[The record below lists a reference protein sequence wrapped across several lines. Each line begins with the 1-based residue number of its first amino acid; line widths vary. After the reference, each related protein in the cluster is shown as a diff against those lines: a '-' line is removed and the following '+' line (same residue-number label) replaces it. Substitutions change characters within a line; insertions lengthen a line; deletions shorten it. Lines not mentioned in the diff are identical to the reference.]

1 MTSLTVSGRVAQVL
15 SSYLSD
21 VFGVMGNGNVYF
33 LDAAE
38 KLGLRFSAVRHEG
51 AAIAAADA
59 YYRTSGRLAAGTTT
73 YGPGYTNAL
82 TALAEAVQ
90 AQIPVVLVTGD
101 APTSG
106 ARPQDVDQAAIA
118 AGLGAATFTV
128 TRDAAGSITQQAV
141 EYALTKR
148 TAVVI
153 AIPYDLAALEAADEE
168 LPAPLAPAVSDDVD
182 GGLGQVAR
190 LLAGAKRPL
199 ILAGR
204 GAHLAGAGP
213 ELRELA
219 DRLGALTAGTALA
232 LNLLQGDGYL
242 GVAGGFGTDTAAGL
256 MGEADVVLVA
266 GASLSP
272 FTMRFGHL
280 LGPDSTVI
288 QIDAAL
294 QPTHPRVDTFVSAD
308 VKSAAGRILTML
320 DGPASPDAS
329 PAGAWRA
336 EARKRLAEGPAHH
349 PGSAETPDGRLD
361 PRSLATAL
369 DAVLPERRTVVQDG
383 GHFVGWAPM
392 YWRIPRPQD
401 LVMVGTAYQTIGLG
415 LASAVGAAR
424 AVEDGRTLVLASGD
438 GGFLMGLSDL
448 ESLIGA
454 ASSAVVVIY
463 NDAAYGA
470 EIHQYGSQGLTEKPM
485 LIPEVD
491 FSGVARA
498 LGAESAIIRSLA
510 DLSALTGLDRR
521 RRQGNLRGRLPDH
534 LQRPGPVAER
544 VDGGLA
550 GREGGGGRLT
560 EFTGPRATLI
570 PMKAARDARSAAVV
584 INAGSRRGASHDLAV
599 DAMRKAG
606 VPISA
611 VHHVLS
617 GADLAGTLDR
627 VLADGHDLVVVGGGD
642 GTVSYA
648 AGRVAGTNVML
659 GVLPL
664 GTANDFARTLEI
676 PNNLAEACATV
687 AEGKVVDIDLGR
699 ANGEPFLNVASVGL
713 SVAVTEAL
721 SPRLKRYLGPLAY
734 SIATLRAY
742 ARHKPFRARLEFPEG
757 DHEPLELDDLLQ
769 VAVGNGRH
777 YGGGNTVSPTAGIDD
792 HILDIYAILAGPA
805 AGAREHRAAAQGRK
819 LHQTRPGVPPDHQ
832 ECPAGH
838 RPAAAGEP
846 RRRDRHHH
854 AHRLHRPAQRRPRGG
869 APEQH
874 QRTVRRTGR
883 RGPS

>member
-1 MTSLTVSGRVAQVL
+1 MHAAGGHIFICNSILLPNVPIRFSSIAYLGTSTQDSCMTSLTVSGRVAQVL

-21 VFGVMGNGNVYF
+21 VFGVMGNGNVHF

-38 KLGLRFSAVRHEG
+38 KQGLRFSPVRHEG

-59 YYRTSGRLAAGTTT
+59 YYRASGRLAAGTTT

-101 APTSG
+101 APSTG
-106 ARPQDVDQAAIA
+106 ARPWDVDQTAIA

-128 TRDAAGSITQQAV
+128 TRESAGSITQQAV
-141 EYALTKR
+141 EYALTRR
-148 TAVVI
+148 TAVVV

-168 LPAPLAPAVSDDVD
+168 LPAPQTPAVSDDVD
-182 GGLGQVAR
+182 GGLGQAAR

-204 GAHLAGAGP
+204 GAHLAEAGP

-232 LNLLQGDGYL
+232 LNLLQGEGYL
-242 GVAGGFGTDTAAGL
+242 GVAGGFGTDTASGL

-266 GASLSP
+266 GASLTP

-288 QIDAAL
+288 QIDTAL

-308 VKSAAGRILTML
+308 VKSAAGHILRML
-320 DGPASPDAS
+320 DGGAAADAS
-329 PAGAWRA
+329 SEAWRA
-336 EARKRLAEGPAHH
+336 EARKRLAEGPAHQA
-349 PGSAETPDGRLD
+349 GSAETPDGRLD

-383 GHFVGWAPM
+383 GHFMGWAPM

-448 ESLIGA
+448 ESLVGA

-498 LGAESAIIRSLA
+498 LGAESAIIRSLE
-510 DLSALTGLDRR
+510 DLSALQEWIDAGAKGTFVADCRITPSVR
-521 RRQGNLRGRLPDH
+521 APWMSEWMKAKQEAKA
-534 LQRPGPVAER
+534 PVA
-544 VDGGLA
+544 G
-550 GREGGGGRLT
+550 
-560 EFTGPRATLI
+560 
-570 PMKAARDARSAAVV
+570 
-584 INAGSRRGASHDLAV
+584 
-599 DAMRKAG
+599 
-606 VPISA
+606 
-611 VHHVLS
+611 
-617 GADLAGTLDR
+617 
-627 VLADGHDLVVVGGGD
+627 
-642 GTVSYA
+642 
-648 AGRVAGTNVML
+648 
-659 GVLPL
+659 
-664 GTANDFARTLEI
+664 
-676 PNNLAEACATV
+676 
-687 AEGKVVDIDLGR
+687 
-699 ANGEPFLNVASVGL
+699 
-713 SVAVTEAL
+713 
-721 SPRLKRYLGPLAY
+721 
-734 SIATLRAY
+734 
-742 ARHKPFRARLEFPEG
+742 
-757 DHEPLELDDLLQ
+757 
-769 VAVGNGRH
+769 
-777 YGGGNTVSPTAGIDD
+777 
-792 HILDIYAILAGPA
+792 
-805 AGAREHRAAAQGRK
+805 
-819 LHQTRPGVPPDHQ
+819 
-832 ECPAGH
+832 
-838 RPAAAGEP
+838 
-846 RRRDRHHH
+846 
-854 AHRLHRPAQRRPRGG
+854 
-869 APEQH
+869 
-874 QRTVRRTGR
+874 
-883 RGPS
+883 

>member
-15 SSYLSD
+15 SRYLDD

-101 APTSG
+101 APSSG
-106 ARPQDVDQAAIA
+106 TRPQDVDQAAIA

-153 AIPYDLAALEAADEE
+153 AIPYDLAALEAEEEE
-168 LPAPLAPAVSDDVD
+168 LPAPLAPAGSDDVD
-182 GGLGQVAR
+182 GDLGQVAR

-232 LNLLQGDGYL
+232 LNLLEGAGYL

-280 LGPDSTVI
+280 LGPDTTVI
-288 QIDAAL
+288 QIDTAL

-308 VKSAAGRILTML
+308 VKTAAGRILGML
-320 DGPASPDAS
+320 EGGVPADTRSE
-329 PAGAWRA
+329 AWRA
-336 EARKRLAEGPAHH
+336 EARKRLSEGPAHH

-361 PRSLATAL
+361 PRSLARAL
-369 DAVLPERRTVVQDG
+369 DTVLPERRTVVQDG

-401 LVMVGTAYQTIGLG
+401 LVMVGTAFQAIGLG

-424 AVEDGRTLVLASGD
+424 AVEDGRTVVLASGD
-438 GGFLMGLSDL
+438 GGLLMGLSDL

-491 FSGVARA
+491 FSGIARA

-510 DLSALTGLDRR
+510 DLSALQDWIDAGAKGTF
-521 RRQGNLRGRLPDH
+521 
-534 LQRPGPVAER
+534 VADCR
-544 VDGGLA
+544 ITSSV
-550 GREGGGGRLT
+550 
-560 EFTGPRATLI
+560 RAPWLSEW
-570 PMKAARDARSAAVV
+570 MAAKQEAKAA
-584 INAGSRRGASHDLAV
+584 
-599 DAMRKAG
+599 
-606 VPISA
+606 
-611 VHHVLS
+611 
-617 GADLAGTLDR
+617 
-627 VLADGHDLVVVGGGD
+627 
-642 GTVSYA
+642 
-648 AGRVAGTNVML
+648 VAG
-659 GVLPL
+659 
-664 GTANDFARTLEI
+664 
-676 PNNLAEACATV
+676 
-687 AEGKVVDIDLGR
+687 
-699 ANGEPFLNVASVGL
+699 
-713 SVAVTEAL
+713 
-721 SPRLKRYLGPLAY
+721 
-734 SIATLRAY
+734 
-742 ARHKPFRARLEFPEG
+742 
-757 DHEPLELDDLLQ
+757 
-769 VAVGNGRH
+769 
-777 YGGGNTVSPTAGIDD
+777 
-792 HILDIYAILAGPA
+792 
-805 AGAREHRAAAQGRK
+805 
-819 LHQTRPGVPPDHQ
+819 
-832 ECPAGH
+832 
-838 RPAAAGEP
+838 
-846 RRRDRHHH
+846 
-854 AHRLHRPAQRRPRGG
+854 
-869 APEQH
+869 
-874 QRTVRRTGR
+874 
-883 RGPS
+883 

>member
-1 MTSLTVSGRVAQVL
+1 MTTLTVSGRVAQVL
-15 SSYLSD
+15 SSYVSD

-82 TALAEAVQ
+82 TALAESVQ

-101 APTSG
+101 APSSG

-118 AGLGAATFTV
+118 AALGAANFTV
-128 TRDAAGSITQQAV
+128 TRDAVGSITQQAV

-153 AIPYDLAALEAADEE
+153 AIPYDLAALEAGDEA
-168 LPAPLAPAVSDDVD
+168 LPAPLAPAVIDDVD

-232 LNLLQGDGYL
+232 LNLLKGEGYL

-308 VKSAAGRILTML
+308 VKSAAGRILGML
-320 DGPASPDAS
+320 DGEASAE
-329 PAGAWRA
+329 AWRA
-336 EARKRLAEGPAHH
+336 EARKRLAEGPGHQA
-349 PGSAETPDGRLD
+349 GSAETPDGRLD

-369 DAVLPERRTVVQDG
+369 DAVLPKRRTVVQDG

-392 YWRIPRPQD
+392 YWNIPRPQD
-401 LVMVGTAYQTIGLG
+401 LVMVGTAFQAIGLG

-424 AVEDGRTLVLASGD
+424 ALEDGRTLVLASGD

-510 DLSALTGLDRR
+510 DLSALQDWIDAGAKGTF
-521 RRQGNLRGRLPDH
+521 
-534 LQRPGPVAER
+534 VADCR
-544 VDGGLA
+544 ITSSV
-550 GREGGGGRLT
+550 
-560 EFTGPRATLI
+560 RA
-570 PMKAARDARSAAVV
+570 PWMSEWMQAKQEAKAA
-584 INAGSRRGASHDLAV
+584 
-599 DAMRKAG
+599 
-606 VPISA
+606 
-611 VHHVLS
+611 
-617 GADLAGTLDR
+617 
-627 VLADGHDLVVVGGGD
+627 
-642 GTVSYA
+642 
-648 AGRVAGTNVML
+648 VAG
-659 GVLPL
+659 
-664 GTANDFARTLEI
+664 
-676 PNNLAEACATV
+676 
-687 AEGKVVDIDLGR
+687 
-699 ANGEPFLNVASVGL
+699 
-713 SVAVTEAL
+713 
-721 SPRLKRYLGPLAY
+721 
-734 SIATLRAY
+734 
-742 ARHKPFRARLEFPEG
+742 
-757 DHEPLELDDLLQ
+757 
-769 VAVGNGRH
+769 
-777 YGGGNTVSPTAGIDD
+777 
-792 HILDIYAILAGPA
+792 
-805 AGAREHRAAAQGRK
+805 
-819 LHQTRPGVPPDHQ
+819 
-832 ECPAGH
+832 
-838 RPAAAGEP
+838 
-846 RRRDRHHH
+846 
-854 AHRLHRPAQRRPRGG
+854 
-869 APEQH
+869 
-874 QRTVRRTGR
+874 
-883 RGPS
+883 

>member
-21 VFGVMGNGNVYF
+21 VFGVMGNGNVHF

-38 KLGLRFSAVRHEG
+38 KQGLRFSPVRHEG

-59 YYRTSGRLAAGTTT
+59 YYRASGRLAAGTTT

-101 APTSG
+101 APSTG
-106 ARPQDVDQAAIA
+106 ARPWDVDQAAIA

-128 TRDAAGSITQQAV
+128 TRESAGSITQQAV

-168 LPAPLAPAVSDDVD
+168 LPAPQAPAVSDDVD
-182 GGLGQVAR
+182 GGLGQAAR
-190 LLAGAKRPL
+190 LLARAKRPL

-232 LNLLQGDGYL
+232 LNLLQGEGYL

-266 GASLSP
+266 GASLTP

-288 QIDAAL
+288 QIDTAL

-308 VKSAAGRILTML
+308 VKAAAGHLLRML
-320 DGPASPDAS
+320 DGGAAADARS
-329 PAGAWRA
+329 EAWRA
-336 EARKRLAEGPAHH
+336 EARKRLAEGPSHQA
-349 PGSAETPDGRLD
+349 GSGETPDGRLD

-369 DAVLPERRTVVQDG
+369 DAILPERRTVVQDG
-383 GHFVGWAPM
+383 GHFMGWAPM

-448 ESLIGA
+448 ESLVGA

-498 LGAESAIIRSLA
+498 LGAKSAIIRSLA
-510 DLSALTGLDRR
+510 DLSALKEWIDAGAKGTF
-521 RRQGNLRGRLPDH
+521 
-534 LQRPGPVAER
+534 VADCR
-544 VDGGLA
+544 ITPSV
-550 GREGGGGRLT
+550 
-560 EFTGPRATLI
+560 RA
-570 PMKAARDARSAAVV
+570 PWMSEWMKAKQEAKAAV
-584 INAGSRRGASHDLAV
+584 AG
-599 DAMRKAG
+599 
-606 VPISA
+606 
-611 VHHVLS
+611 
-617 GADLAGTLDR
+617 
-627 VLADGHDLVVVGGGD
+627 
-642 GTVSYA
+642 
-648 AGRVAGTNVML
+648 
-659 GVLPL
+659 
-664 GTANDFARTLEI
+664 
-676 PNNLAEACATV
+676 
-687 AEGKVVDIDLGR
+687 
-699 ANGEPFLNVASVGL
+699 
-713 SVAVTEAL
+713 
-721 SPRLKRYLGPLAY
+721 
-734 SIATLRAY
+734 
-742 ARHKPFRARLEFPEG
+742 
-757 DHEPLELDDLLQ
+757 
-769 VAVGNGRH
+769 
-777 YGGGNTVSPTAGIDD
+777 
-792 HILDIYAILAGPA
+792 
-805 AGAREHRAAAQGRK
+805 
-819 LHQTRPGVPPDHQ
+819 
-832 ECPAGH
+832 
-838 RPAAAGEP
+838 
-846 RRRDRHHH
+846 
-854 AHRLHRPAQRRPRGG
+854 
-869 APEQH
+869 
-874 QRTVRRTGR
+874 
-883 RGPS
+883 

>member
-15 SSYLSD
+15 SSYLTD

-38 KLGLRFSAVRHEG
+38 KLGLRFSPVRHEG

-82 TALAEAVQ
+82 TALAESVQ

-101 APTSG
+101 APSSG

-128 TRDAAGSITQQAV
+128 TRDAAGSITRQAV
-141 EYALTKR
+141 EYALTRR

-153 AIPYDLAALEAADEE
+153 AIPYDLAALEAEDEE
-168 LPAPLAPAVSDDVD
+168 LPAPLAPKVTDD
-182 GGLGQVAR
+182 GGADLGQVAR

-232 LNLLQGDGYL
+232 LNLLNGEGYL

-280 LGPDSTVI
+280 LGADSTVI
-288 QIDAAL
+288 QIDTAL
-294 QPTHPRVDTFVSAD
+294 QPTHPRVDLFVSAD
-308 VKSAAGRILTML
+308 AKSAAGRLLQLL
-320 DGPASPDAS
+320 DGEAAAD
-329 PAGAWRA
+329 AWRA
-336 EARKRLAEGPAHH
+336 EARRRLAEGPAHH
-349 PGSAETPDGRLD
+349 PGSDETADGRLD
-361 PRSLATAL
+361 PRALASAL

-383 GHFVGWAPM
+383 GHFLGWAPM
-392 YWRIPRPQD
+392 YWNIPRPQD
-401 LVMVGTAYQTIGLG
+401 LVMVGTAFQAIGLG

-491 FSGVARA
+491 FSGIARA

-510 DLSALTGLDRR
+510 DLAALKDWIDAGAKGTF
-521 RRQGNLRGRLPDH
+521 
-534 LQRPGPVAER
+534 VADCR
-544 VDGGLA
+544 ITSSV
-550 GREGGGGRLT
+550 
-560 EFTGPRATLI
+560 RA
-570 PMKAARDARSAAVV
+570 PWMSEWMNAKQAATAAV
-584 INAGSRRGASHDLAV
+584 AG
-599 DAMRKAG
+599 
-606 VPISA
+606 
-611 VHHVLS
+611 
-617 GADLAGTLDR
+617 
-627 VLADGHDLVVVGGGD
+627 
-642 GTVSYA
+642 
-648 AGRVAGTNVML
+648 
-659 GVLPL
+659 
-664 GTANDFARTLEI
+664 
-676 PNNLAEACATV
+676 
-687 AEGKVVDIDLGR
+687 
-699 ANGEPFLNVASVGL
+699 
-713 SVAVTEAL
+713 
-721 SPRLKRYLGPLAY
+721 
-734 SIATLRAY
+734 
-742 ARHKPFRARLEFPEG
+742 
-757 DHEPLELDDLLQ
+757 
-769 VAVGNGRH
+769 
-777 YGGGNTVSPTAGIDD
+777 
-792 HILDIYAILAGPA
+792 
-805 AGAREHRAAAQGRK
+805 
-819 LHQTRPGVPPDHQ
+819 
-832 ECPAGH
+832 
-838 RPAAAGEP
+838 
-846 RRRDRHHH
+846 
-854 AHRLHRPAQRRPRGG
+854 
-869 APEQH
+869 
-874 QRTVRRTGR
+874 
-883 RGPS
+883 

>member
-1 MTSLTVSGRVAQVL
+1 MTTLTVSGRVAQVL
-15 SSYLSD
+15 SSYVSD

-38 KLGLRFSAVRHEG
+38 KLGLRFAPVRHEG

-59 YYRTSGRLAAGTTT
+59 YYRASGRLAAGTTT

-101 APTSG
+101 APSSG

-128 TRDAAGSITQQAV
+128 TRDAAGSITRQAV

-168 LPAPLAPAVSDDVD
+168 LPAPPAPKVTDDVD
-182 GGLGQVAR
+182 GGLGQIAR

-232 LNLLQGDGYL
+232 LNLLHGEGYL

-288 QIDAAL
+288 QIDTAL
-294 QPTHPRVDTFVSAD
+294 QPTHPRVDLFVSAD
-308 VKSAAGRILTML
+308 AKTAAGRLLGML
-320 DGPASPDAS
+320 DGEAA
-329 PAGAWRA
+329 AEAWRA
-336 EARKRLAEGPAHH
+336 EARQRLAEGPGHQA
-349 PGSAETPDGRLD
+349 GSEVTPDGRLD
-361 PRSLATAL
+361 PRALATAL

-383 GHFVGWAPM
+383 GHFIGWAPM
-392 YWRIPRPQD
+392 YWNIPRPQD
-401 LVMVGTAYQTIGLG
+401 LVMVGTAFQSIGLG

-448 ESLIGA
+448 ESLIGT

-491 FSGVARA
+491 FSGIARA

-510 DLSALTGLDRR
+510 DLSALQEWIDAGAKGTF
-521 RRQGNLRGRLPDH
+521 
-534 LQRPGPVAER
+534 VADCR
-544 VDGGLA
+544 ITSSV
-550 GREGGGGRLT
+550 
-560 EFTGPRATLI
+560 RA
-570 PMKAARDARSAAVV
+570 PWMSEWMNAKQAAKAA
-584 INAGSRRGASHDLAV
+584 
-599 DAMRKAG
+599 
-606 VPISA
+606 
-611 VHHVLS
+611 
-617 GADLAGTLDR
+617 
-627 VLADGHDLVVVGGGD
+627 
-642 GTVSYA
+642 
-648 AGRVAGTNVML
+648 VAG
-659 GVLPL
+659 
-664 GTANDFARTLEI
+664 
-676 PNNLAEACATV
+676 
-687 AEGKVVDIDLGR
+687 
-699 ANGEPFLNVASVGL
+699 
-713 SVAVTEAL
+713 
-721 SPRLKRYLGPLAY
+721 
-734 SIATLRAY
+734 
-742 ARHKPFRARLEFPEG
+742 
-757 DHEPLELDDLLQ
+757 
-769 VAVGNGRH
+769 
-777 YGGGNTVSPTAGIDD
+777 
-792 HILDIYAILAGPA
+792 
-805 AGAREHRAAAQGRK
+805 
-819 LHQTRPGVPPDHQ
+819 
-832 ECPAGH
+832 
-838 RPAAAGEP
+838 
-846 RRRDRHHH
+846 
-854 AHRLHRPAQRRPRGG
+854 
-869 APEQH
+869 
-874 QRTVRRTGR
+874 
-883 RGPS
+883 

>member
-1 MTSLTVSGRVAQVL
+1 MTTLTVSGRVAQVL
-15 SSYLSD
+15 SSYVSD

-51 AAIAAADA
+51 AVIAAADA

-82 TALAEAVQ
+82 TALAESVQ
-90 AQIPVVLVTGD
+90 AQIPVVLVTGV
-101 APTSG
+101 APSSG

-118 AGLGAATFTV
+118 TALGAATFTV

-153 AIPYDLAALEAADEE
+153 AIPYDLAALEAGDEE
-168 LPAPLAPAVSDDVD
+168 LPEPLAPAVTDDVD

-232 LNLLQGDGYL
+232 LNLLQGEGYL

-288 QIDAAL
+288 QIDSAL

-308 VKSAAGRILTML
+308 VKSAAGRLLQLL
-320 DGPASPDAS
+320 DGEASAE
-329 PAGAWRA
+329 AWRA
-336 EARKRLAEGPAHH
+336 EARKRLAEGPGHH
-349 PGSAETPDGRLD
+349 AGTTETVDGRLD
-361 PRSLATAL
+361 PRCLAIAL
-369 DAVLPERRTVVQDG
+369 DAMLPERRTVVQDG
-383 GHFVGWAPM
+383 GHFLGWAPM
-392 YWRIPRPQD
+392 YWNIPRPQD
-401 LVMVGTAYQTIGLG
+401 LVMVGTAFQTIGLG

-454 ASSAVVVIY
+454 ANSAVVVIY

-498 LGAESAIIRSLA
+498 LGAESAIIRTLS
-510 DLSALTGLDRR
+510 DLSAL
-521 RRQGNLRGRLPDH
+521 PDWIDA
-534 LQRPGPVAER
+534 GANGTFVADCR
-544 VDGGLA
+544 ITSSV
-550 GREGGGGRLT
+550 
-560 EFTGPRATLI
+560 RA
-570 PMKAARDARSAAVV
+570 PWMSEWMQAKQEAKAA
-584 INAGSRRGASHDLAV
+584 
-599 DAMRKAG
+599 
-606 VPISA
+606 
-611 VHHVLS
+611 
-617 GADLAGTLDR
+617 
-627 VLADGHDLVVVGGGD
+627 
-642 GTVSYA
+642 
-648 AGRVAGTNVML
+648 VAG
-659 GVLPL
+659 
-664 GTANDFARTLEI
+664 
-676 PNNLAEACATV
+676 
-687 AEGKVVDIDLGR
+687 
-699 ANGEPFLNVASVGL
+699 
-713 SVAVTEAL
+713 
-721 SPRLKRYLGPLAY
+721 
-734 SIATLRAY
+734 
-742 ARHKPFRARLEFPEG
+742 
-757 DHEPLELDDLLQ
+757 
-769 VAVGNGRH
+769 
-777 YGGGNTVSPTAGIDD
+777 
-792 HILDIYAILAGPA
+792 
-805 AGAREHRAAAQGRK
+805 
-819 LHQTRPGVPPDHQ
+819 
-832 ECPAGH
+832 
-838 RPAAAGEP
+838 
-846 RRRDRHHH
+846 
-854 AHRLHRPAQRRPRGG
+854 
-869 APEQH
+869 
-874 QRTVRRTGR
+874 
-883 RGPS
+883 

>member
-15 SSYLSD
+15 SSYLTD
-21 VFGVMGNGNVYF
+21 LFGVMGNGNVYF

-38 KLGLRFSAVRHEG
+38 QLGLRFSAVRHEG

-59 YYRTSGRLAAGTTT
+59 YYRASGRLAAGTTT

-101 APTSG
+101 APSTG

-128 TRDAAGSITQQAV
+128 TRDAAGAITQQAV

-168 LPAPLAPAVSDDVD
+168 LPAPLAPAVRDDVD
-182 GGLGQVAR
+182 GGGHGDLAQVAR
-190 LLAGAKRPL
+190 LLAGAQRPL

-204 GAHLAGAGP
+204 GAHLAGAGT
-213 ELRELA
+213 ELRKLA

-232 LNLLQGDGYL
+232 LNLLEGDGYL

-280 LGPDSTVI
+280 IGPDSTVI

-308 VKSAAGRILTML
+308 VKVAAERLLALL
-320 DGPASPDAS
+320 DDPAA
-329 PAGAWRA
+329 PAARPSGAWRA
-336 EARKRLAEGPAHH
+336 EALTRLAEGPAHH
-349 PGSAETPDGRLD
+349 PGAAETPDGRLD
-361 PRSLATAL
+361 PRALAKAL
-369 DAVLPERRTVVQDG
+369 DAALPERRTVVQDG

-392 YWRIPRPQD
+392 YWNIPRPQD

-424 AVEDGRTLVLASGD
+424 AVEEDRTLVLASGD

-470 EIHQYGSQGLTEKPM
+470 EIHQYGSQGLTEAPM

-498 LGAESAIIRSLA
+498 LGAESAIIRSLE
-510 DLSALTGLDRR
+510 DLSALTDWIDAGAKGTFVLDCRITASVR
-521 RRQGNLRGRLPDH
+521 APW
-534 LQRPGPVAER
+534 
-544 VDGGLA
+544 
-550 GREGGGGRLT
+550 LT
-560 EFTGPRATLI
+560 EWMAASQAAK
-570 PMKAARDARSAAVV
+570 KAA
-584 INAGSRRGASHDLAV
+584 
-599 DAMRKAG
+599 
-606 VPISA
+606 
-611 VHHVLS
+611 
-617 GADLAGTLDR
+617 
-627 VLADGHDLVVVGGGD
+627 
-642 GTVSYA
+642 
-648 AGRVAGTNVML
+648 VAG
-659 GVLPL
+659 
-664 GTANDFARTLEI
+664 
-676 PNNLAEACATV
+676 
-687 AEGKVVDIDLGR
+687 
-699 ANGEPFLNVASVGL
+699 
-713 SVAVTEAL
+713 
-721 SPRLKRYLGPLAY
+721 
-734 SIATLRAY
+734 
-742 ARHKPFRARLEFPEG
+742 
-757 DHEPLELDDLLQ
+757 
-769 VAVGNGRH
+769 
-777 YGGGNTVSPTAGIDD
+777 
-792 HILDIYAILAGPA
+792 
-805 AGAREHRAAAQGRK
+805 
-819 LHQTRPGVPPDHQ
+819 
-832 ECPAGH
+832 
-838 RPAAAGEP
+838 
-846 RRRDRHHH
+846 
-854 AHRLHRPAQRRPRGG
+854 
-869 APEQH
+869 
-874 QRTVRRTGR
+874 
-883 RGPS
+883 

>member
-15 SSYLSD
+15 SRYLDD

-38 KLGLRFSAVRHEG
+38 KQGLRFSAVRHEG

-101 APTSG
+101 APSIG

-153 AIPYDLAALEAADEE
+153 AIPYDLAALEAEDEE

-232 LNLLQGDGYL
+232 LNLLEGAGYL

-294 QPTHPRVDTFVSAD
+294 QPTHPRVDTFVSAN
-308 VKSAAGRILTML
+308 VKSAAGRILGML
-320 DGPASPDAS
+320 DGGVPAATRSE
-329 PAGAWRA
+329 AWRG
-336 EARKRLAEGPAHH
+336 EARRRLSEGPAHH
-349 PGSAETPDGRLD
+349 PGSPETPDGRLD
-361 PRSLATAL
+361 PRSLAMAL
-369 DAVLPERRTVVQDG
+369 DTVLPERRTVVQDG

-401 LVMVGTAYQTIGLG
+401 LVMVGTAFQAIGLG

-438 GGFLMGLSDL
+438 GGLLMGLSDL

-454 ASSAVVVIY
+454 ACSAVVVIY

-491 FSGVARA
+491 FSGIARA

-510 DLSALTGLDRR
+510 DLSALQDW
-521 RRQGNLRGRLPDH
+521 
-534 LQRPGPVAER
+534 
-544 VDGGLA
+544 
-550 GREGGGGRLT
+550 
-560 EFTGPRATLI
+560 
-570 PMKAARDARSAAVV
+570 
-584 INAGSRRGASHDLAV
+584 
-599 DAMRKAG
+599 
-606 VPISA
+606 
-611 VHHVLS
+611 
-617 GADLAGTLDR
+617 
-627 VLADGHDLVVVGGGD
+627 
-642 GTVSYA
+642 
-648 AGRVAGTNVML
+648 
-659 GVLPL
+659 
-664 GTANDFARTLEI
+664 
-676 PNNLAEACATV
+676 
-687 AEGKVVDIDLGR
+687 ID
-699 ANGEPFLNVASVGL
+699 
-713 SVAVTEAL
+713 
-721 SPRLKRYLGPLAY
+721 
-734 SIATLRAY
+734 
-742 ARHKPFRARLEFPEG
+742 
-757 DHEPLELDDLLQ
+757 
-769 VAVGNGRH
+769 
-777 YGGGNTVSPTAGIDD
+777 
-792 HILDIYAILAGPA
+792 
-805 AGAREHRAAAQGRK
+805 AGARGTFVADCRITSSVRAPWLSEWMAAK
-819 LHQTRPGVPPDHQ
+819 Q
-832 ECPAGH
+832 EAKAAVAG
-838 RPAAAGEP
+838 
-846 RRRDRHHH
+846 
-854 AHRLHRPAQRRPRGG
+854 
-869 APEQH
+869 
-874 QRTVRRTGR
+874 
-883 RGPS
+883 

>member
-1 MTSLTVSGRVAQVL
+1 MTTLTVSGRVAQVL

-38 KLGLRFSAVRHEG
+38 KMGLRFSAVRHEG

-101 APTSG
+101 APSSG

-153 AIPYDLAALEAADEE
+153 AIPYDLASLEAADEE
-168 LPAPLAPAVSDDVD
+168 LPAPLAAQVTDDVD
-182 GGLGQVAR
+182 RGLVQAAR

-213 ELRELA
+213 ELMELA

-232 LNLLQGDGYL
+232 LNLLQGEGYL

-280 LGPDSTVI
+280 LGADSTVI
-288 QIDAAL
+288 QIDTAL
-294 QPTHPRVDTFVSAD
+294 QPTNPRVDLFVSAD
-308 VKSAAGRILTML
+308 AKSAAGRLLQLL
-320 DGPASPDAS
+320 DDAASAQD
-329 PAGAWRA
+329 WRA
-336 EARKRLAEGPAHH
+336 EASRRLAAGPGHH
-349 PGSAETPDGRLD
+349 PGSDETPDGRLD

-392 YWRIPRPQD
+392 YWNIPRPQD
-401 LVMVGTAYQTIGLG
+401 LVMVGTAFQAIGLG

-438 GGFLMGLSDL
+438 GGFLMGLADL

-454 ASSAVVVIY
+454 AKSAIVVIY

-491 FSGVARA
+491 FSGIART

-510 DLSALTGLDRR
+510 DLSALTDWIDAGAK
-521 RRQGNLRGRLPDH
+521 GTF
-534 LQRPGPVAER
+534 VADCR
-544 VDGGLA
+544 ITSSV
-550 GREGGGGRLT
+550 
-560 EFTGPRATLI
+560 RAPWLSEW
-570 PMKAARDARSAAVV
+570 MNAKEAAKAA
-584 INAGSRRGASHDLAV
+584 
-599 DAMRKAG
+599 
-606 VPISA
+606 
-611 VHHVLS
+611 
-617 GADLAGTLDR
+617 
-627 VLADGHDLVVVGGGD
+627 
-642 GTVSYA
+642 
-648 AGRVAGTNVML
+648 VAG
-659 GVLPL
+659 
-664 GTANDFARTLEI
+664 
-676 PNNLAEACATV
+676 
-687 AEGKVVDIDLGR
+687 
-699 ANGEPFLNVASVGL
+699 
-713 SVAVTEAL
+713 
-721 SPRLKRYLGPLAY
+721 
-734 SIATLRAY
+734 
-742 ARHKPFRARLEFPEG
+742 
-757 DHEPLELDDLLQ
+757 
-769 VAVGNGRH
+769 
-777 YGGGNTVSPTAGIDD
+777 
-792 HILDIYAILAGPA
+792 
-805 AGAREHRAAAQGRK
+805 
-819 LHQTRPGVPPDHQ
+819 
-832 ECPAGH
+832 
-838 RPAAAGEP
+838 
-846 RRRDRHHH
+846 
-854 AHRLHRPAQRRPRGG
+854 
-869 APEQH
+869 
-874 QRTVRRTGR
+874 
-883 RGPS
+883 

>member
-15 SSYLSD
+15 SSYVSD

-82 TALAEAVQ
+82 TALAESVQ

-101 APTSG
+101 APSSG
-106 ARPQDVDQAAIA
+106 ARPQDVDQAVIA
-118 AGLGAATFTV
+118 AALGAATFTV

-153 AIPYDLAALEAADEE
+153 AIPYDLAALEAGDEE
-168 LPAPLAPAVSDDVD
+168 LPAPHAPKVTDDVD

-232 LNLLQGDGYL
+232 LNLLNGEGYL

-308 VKSAAGRILTML
+308 VKSAAGTILRMM
-320 DGPASPDAS
+320 DGPASPDVDLTDARR
-329 PAGAWRA
+329 AEAWRA
-336 EARKRLAEGPAHH
+336 EARRRLAEGPAHH
-349 PGSAETPDGRLD
+349 AGSAETADGRLD
-361 PRSLATAL
+361 PRALATAL

-392 YWRIPRPQD
+392 YWNIPRPQD
-401 LVMVGTAYQTIGLG
+401 LVMVGTAFQAIGLG

-424 AVEDGRTLVLASGD
+424 ALEDGRTLVLASGD

-448 ESLIGA
+448 ESLVGA

-498 LGAESAIIRSLA
+498 LGAESAVIRSLA
-510 DLSALTGLDRR
+510 DLSALQDWIDAGAKGTF
-521 RRQGNLRGRLPDH
+521 
-534 LQRPGPVAER
+534 VADCR
-544 VDGGLA
+544 ITASV
-550 GREGGGGRLT
+550 
-560 EFTGPRATLI
+560 RA
-570 PMKAARDARSAAVV
+570 PWMSEWMKAKQEAKAAV
-584 INAGSRRGASHDLAV
+584 AG
-599 DAMRKAG
+599 
-606 VPISA
+606 
-611 VHHVLS
+611 
-617 GADLAGTLDR
+617 
-627 VLADGHDLVVVGGGD
+627 
-642 GTVSYA
+642 
-648 AGRVAGTNVML
+648 
-659 GVLPL
+659 
-664 GTANDFARTLEI
+664 
-676 PNNLAEACATV
+676 
-687 AEGKVVDIDLGR
+687 
-699 ANGEPFLNVASVGL
+699 
-713 SVAVTEAL
+713 
-721 SPRLKRYLGPLAY
+721 
-734 SIATLRAY
+734 
-742 ARHKPFRARLEFPEG
+742 
-757 DHEPLELDDLLQ
+757 
-769 VAVGNGRH
+769 
-777 YGGGNTVSPTAGIDD
+777 
-792 HILDIYAILAGPA
+792 
-805 AGAREHRAAAQGRK
+805 
-819 LHQTRPGVPPDHQ
+819 
-832 ECPAGH
+832 
-838 RPAAAGEP
+838 
-846 RRRDRHHH
+846 
-854 AHRLHRPAQRRPRGG
+854 
-869 APEQH
+869 
-874 QRTVRRTGR
+874 
-883 RGPS
+883 

>member
-1 MTSLTVSGRVAQVL
+1 MTTLTVSGRVAQVL

-38 KLGLRFSAVRHEG
+38 QLGLRFSPVRHEG

-101 APTSG
+101 APSSG

-128 TRDAAGSITQQAV
+128 TLDAAGSITRQAV

-153 AIPYDLAALEAADEE
+153 AIPYDLAALEADDEE
-168 LPAPLAPAVSDDVD
+168 LPAPLAPTVTDDVD

-232 LNLLQGDGYL
+232 LNLLKGEGYL

-256 MGEADVVLVA
+256 MGEADVILVA

-272 FTMRFGHL
+272 FTLRFGHL
-280 LGPDSTVI
+280 LGPGSTVI
-288 QIDAAL
+288 QIDAGL

-308 VKSAAGRILTML
+308 VKSAAVRLL
-320 DGPASPDAS
+320 QLVDGVPSGS
-329 PAGAWRA
+329 AWRA
-336 EARKRLAEGPAHH
+336 EARRRLAEGPAHH
-349 PGSAETPDGRLD
+349 PGSDQTADGRLD
-361 PRSLATAL
+361 PRLLAAAL

-383 GHFVGWAPM
+383 GHFLGWAPM
-392 YWRIPRPQD
+392 YWTIPRPQD
-401 LVMVGTAYQTIGLG
+401 LVMVGTAFQSIGLG

-448 ESLIGA
+448 ESLIGTA
-454 ASSAVVVIY
+454 RSAVVVVY

-491 FSGVARA
+491 FSGIARA
-498 LGAESAIIRSLA
+498 LGAESAIVRSLA
-510 DLSALTGLDRR
+510 DLAALTDWIGAGA
-521 RRQGNLRGRLPDH
+521 QGTF
-534 LQRPGPVAER
+534 VADCR
-544 VDGGLA
+544 ITSSV
-550 GREGGGGRLT
+550 
-560 EFTGPRATLI
+560 RA
-570 PMKAARDARSAAVV
+570 PWMSEWMAAKQAA
-584 INAGSRRGASHDLAV
+584 
-599 DAMRKAG
+599 K
-606 VPISA
+606 
-611 VHHVLS
+611 
-617 GADLAGTLDR
+617 
-627 VLADGHDLVVVGGGD
+627 
-642 GTVSYA
+642 
-648 AGRVAGTNVML
+648 
-659 GVLPL
+659 
-664 GTANDFARTLEI
+664 
-676 PNNLAEACATV
+676 
-687 AEGKVVDIDLGR
+687 
-699 ANGEPFLNVASVGL
+699 
-713 SVAVTEAL
+713 VAVA
-721 SPRLKRYLGPLAY
+721 
-734 SIATLRAY
+734 
-742 ARHKPFRARLEFPEG
+742 
-757 DHEPLELDDLLQ
+757 
-769 VAVGNGRH
+769 
-777 YGGGNTVSPTAGIDD
+777 
-792 HILDIYAILAGPA
+792 
-805 AGAREHRAAAQGRK
+805 
-819 LHQTRPGVPPDHQ
+819 
-832 ECPAGH
+832 C
-838 RPAAAGEP
+838 
-846 RRRDRHHH
+846 
-854 AHRLHRPAQRRPRGG
+854 
-869 APEQH
+869 
-874 QRTVRRTGR
+874 
-883 RGPS
+883 

>member
-1 MTSLTVSGRVAQVL
+1 MTTLTVSGRVAQVL
-15 SSYLSD
+15 SSYLTD
-21 VFGVMGNGNVYF
+21 LFGVMGNGNVYF

-38 KLGLRFSAVRHEG
+38 KLGLRFSPVRHEG

-59 YYRTSGRLAAGTTT
+59 YYRASGRLAAGTTT

-101 APTSG
+101 APSTG

-128 TRDAAGSITQQAV
+128 TRDAAGSITRQAV

-168 LPAPLAPAVSDDVD
+168 LPAPLAPQVTDD
-182 GGLGQVAR
+182 GGAGLGQVAR

-232 LNLLQGDGYL
+232 LNLLQGAGYL

-272 FTMRFGHL
+272 FTLRFGHL

-288 QIDAAL
+288 QIDSAL
-294 QPTHPRVDTFVSAD
+294 QPTHPRVDLFVSAD
-308 VKSAAGRILTML
+308 AKSAAGRILQLL
-320 DGPASPDAS
+320 DGEASAE
-329 PAGAWRA
+329 AWRA
-336 EARKRLAEGPAHH
+336 EARKRLTEGPAHH
-349 PGSAETPDGRLD
+349 PGSDKTADGRLD
-361 PRSLATAL
+361 PRSLAIAL
-369 DAVLPERRTVVQDG
+369 DNVLPERRTVVQDG
-383 GHFVGWAPM
+383 GHFLGWAPM
-392 YWRIPRPQD
+392 YWNIPRPQD
-401 LVMVGTAYQTIGLG
+401 LVMVGTAFQTIGLG

-470 EIHQYGSQGLTEKPM
+470 EIHQYGSKGLTEKPM

-498 LGAESAIIRSLA
+498 LGASSAIIRSLA
-510 DLSALTGLDRR
+510 DLSAL
-521 RRQGNLRGRLPDH
+521 Q
-534 LQRPGPVAER
+534 EW
-544 VDGGLA
+544 
-550 GREGGGGRLT
+550 
-560 EFTGPRATLI
+560 I
-570 PMKAARDARSAAVV
+570 
-584 INAGSRRGASHDLAV
+584 
-599 DAMRKAG
+599 
-606 VPISA
+606 
-611 VHHVLS
+611 
-617 GADLAGTLDR
+617 
-627 VLADGHDLVVVGGGD
+627 
-642 GTVSYA
+642 
-648 AGRVAGTNVML
+648 
-659 GVLPL
+659 
-664 GTANDFARTLEI
+664 
-676 PNNLAEACATV
+676 
-687 AEGKVVDIDLGR
+687 
-699 ANGEPFLNVASVGL
+699 
-713 SVAVTEAL
+713 
-721 SPRLKRYLGPLAY
+721 
-734 SIATLRAY
+734 
-742 ARHKPFRARLEFPEG
+742 
-757 DHEPLELDDLLQ
+757 
-769 VAVGNGRH
+769 
-777 YGGGNTVSPTAGIDD
+777 
-792 HILDIYAILAGPA
+792 A
-805 AGAREHRAAAQGRK
+805 AGAKGTFVADCRITSSVRAPWLSEWMAASQAAK
-819 LHQTRPGVPPDHQ
+819 AAV
-832 ECPAGH
+832 AG
-838 RPAAAGEP
+838 
-846 RRRDRHHH
+846 
-854 AHRLHRPAQRRPRGG
+854 
-869 APEQH
+869 
-874 QRTVRRTGR
+874 
-883 RGPS
+883 